1 MLDSTVSID
10 QLKLPEKACASYM
23 RKDEL
28 QIVSAAHKA
37 TVLSK
42 HAASGVPFRLNTDG
56 TTKGLKKVFG
66 VGINDMVISVNELPD
81 GTATTA
87 IADVTQELEKLRR
100 IAND

>member
-1 MLDSTVSID
+1 
-10 QLKLPEKACASYM
+10 M

-37 TVLSK
+37 TVLCE

-56 TTKGLKKVFG
+56 TTKDLKKVFG
-66 VGINDMVISVNELPD
+66 IGINDIVISVNELPD

-87 IADVTQELEKLRR
+87 IADVTRARKSPQ
-100 IAND
+100 NS